1 MGVPYD
7 VFLKLGAL
15 CLVMGIVMY
24 MLYRNGWMV
33 LSSKS
38 AVTFIGS
45 NRGKS
50 ATFSGCS
57 GSIKRIVRCAEDREY
72 RFSLDAALTKG
83 DMSVSLL
90 GPDKRELLRLTESM
104 PQGAVTLEKGTRYT
118 LVLRFRSATGRYVLQ
133 WN

>member
-24 MLYRNGWMV
+24 LLYINGWMV

-38 AVTFIGS
+38 AVTFFGS

-50 ATFSGCS
+50 ASFSGCS
-57 GSIKRIVRCAEDREY
+57 GSIKRIIRFSEDREY
-72 RFSLDAALTKG
+72 QFFLDAALAKG
-83 DMSVSLL
+83 SMNVSLL
-90 GPDKRELLRLTESM
+90 GPDKKELLRLTDR
-104 PQGAVTLEKGTRYT
+104 VTEAAAHLQKGKRYALILYFQSST
-118 LVLRFRSATGRYVLQ
+118 GSYALR

>member
-1 MGVPYD
+1 MGIPFD
-7 VFLKLGAL
+7 VLMKLGVL

-24 MLYRNGWMV
+24 LLYRNGWMI

-57 GSIKRIVRCAEDREY
+57 GSIKRIIRCAEDREY
-72 RFSLDAALTKG
+72 RFFLDAALTKG
-83 DMSVSLL
+83 DISVSLL
-90 GPDKRELLRLTESM
+90 GPDKRELLQLTESM
-104 PQGAVTLEKGTRYT
+104 PQGSVTLEKGKSFT
-118 LVLRFRSATGRYVLQ
+118 LVLRFRSATGRYALQ

>member
-1 MGVPYD
+1 MGIPYD
-7 VFLKLGAL
+7 VLMKLGAM

-24 MLYRNGWMV
+24 LLYRNGWMV

-57 GSIKRIVRCAEDREY
+57 GSIKRIVRCREDREY

-83 DMSVSLL
+83 DLSVSLL
-90 GPDKRELLRLTESM
+90 GPDKRELLRLTETTPHGS
-104 PQGAVTLEKGTRYT
+104 VTLEKGARYT
-118 LVLRFRSATGRYVLQ
+118 LVLRFRSATGRYALQ

>member
-1 MGVPYD
+1 MGIPYD
-7 VFLKLGAL
+7 VLMKLGAL

-24 MLYRNGWMV
+24 LLYRSGWMV

-38 AVTFIGS
+38 AVTFVGS

-57 GSIKRIVRCAEDREY
+57 GSIKWIIRCSEDREY
-72 RFSLDAALTKG
+72 RFFLDAALTKG
-83 DMSVSLL
+83 NMSVSLM
-90 GPDKRELLRLTESM
+90 GPDKRELLRLTDSM
-104 PQGAVTLEKGTRYT
+104 PQGAVILEKGTRYT
-118 LVLRFRSATGRYVLQ
+118 LVLRFRSATGRYALQ

>member
-7 VFLKLGAL
+7 VFLKLGAM
-15 CLVMGIVMY
+15 CLVMGFVMY
-24 MLYRNGWMV
+24 LLYRNGWMI

-57 GSIKRIVRCAEDREY
+57 GSIKRIIRCTEDREY
-72 RFSLDAALTKG
+72 RFFLDAALTKG
-83 DMSVSLL
+83 HMSVSLL
-90 GPDKRELLRLTESM
+90 GPDKRELLQLSESN
-104 PQGAVTLEKGTRYT
+104 PQGSVTLEKGTRYT
-118 LVLRFRSATGRYVLQ
+118 LVLRFRSATGRYALQ

>member
-7 VFLKLGAL
+7 VFLKLGAM

-24 MLYRNGWMV
+24 LLYRNGWMI

-57 GSIKRIVRCAEDREY
+57 GSIKRIVRCTEDREY
-72 RFSLDAALTKG
+72 HFSLDAALTKG

-90 GPDKRELLRLTESM
+90 GPDKRELLQLTESM
-104 PQGAVTLEKGTRYT
+104 PQGSVTLEKGARYT
-118 LVLRFRSATGRYVLQ
+118 LVLRFRSATGRYALQ

>member
-15 CLVMGIVMY
+15 CLVMGGVMY
-24 MLYRNGWMV
+24 LLYRNGWMV

-57 GSIKRIVRCAEDREY
+57 GSIKRIVRCREDREY
-72 RFSLDAALTKG
+72 RFFLDAALTKG
-83 DMSVSLL
+83 DMSVSLM
-90 GPDKRELLRLTESM
+90 GPDKRELLQLTDSM
-104 PQGAVTLEKGTRYT
+104 PQGSVTLEKGIGYT
-118 LVLRFRSATGRYVLQ
+118 LVLRFRSATGRYALQ

>member
-1 MGVPYD
+1 MGIPYD

-24 MLYRNGWMV
+24 LLYRNGWMI

-38 AVTFIGS
+38 AVTFIGH

-57 GSIKRIVRCAEDREY
+57 GSIKRIVRCKEDREY
-72 RFSLDAALTKG
+72 RFFLDVALTKG
-83 DMSVSLL
+83 DMSVTLL
-90 GPDKRELLRLTESM
+90 GPDKKELLHLTGDEPRASIN
-104 PQGAVTLEKGTRYT
+104 LEKGTRYT
-118 LVLRFRSATGRYVLQ
+118 LVLRFRSATGRYALQ

>member
-7 VFLKLGAL
+7 VFLKLGAM

-24 MLYRNGWMV
+24 LLYRNGWMV

-57 GSIKRIVRCAEDREY
+57 GSIKRIIRCKEDREY
-72 RFSLDAALTKG
+72 RFFLDAALTKG

-104 PQGAVTLEKGTRYT
+104 PQGAVTLEKGARYT

>member
-57 GSIKRIVRCAEDREY
+57 GSIKRIVRCREDREY
-72 RFSLDAALTKG
+72 RFFLDAALTKG
-83 DMSVSLL
+83 RMSVSLL
-90 GPDKRELLRLTESM
+90 GPDKRELLQLTESM
-104 PQGAVTLEKGTRYT
+104 PLGAVTLEKGTRYT

>member
-15 CLVMGIVMY
+15 CLGMGIGMFL
-24 MLYRNGWMV
+24 LYRNGWMV

-72 RFSLDAALTKG
+72 RFFLDAALTKG

-104 PQGAVTLEKGTRYT
+104 PQASAALEKGTRYT
-118 LVLRFRSATGRYVLQ
+118 LVLRCRAATGRYVLQ

>member
-1 MGVPYD
+1 MGIPYD

-24 MLYRNGWMV
+24 LLYRNGWMV

-57 GSIKRIVRCAEDREY
+57 GSIKRIVRCREDREY
-72 RFSLDAALTKG
+72 RFFLDAALTKG
-83 DMSVSLL
+83 RMSVSLL
-90 GPDKRELLRLTESM
+90 GPDKRELLQLTESM
-104 PQGAVTLEKGTRYT
+104 PLGAVTLEKGTRYT
-118 LVLRFRSATGRYVLQ
+118 LVLRFRSATGRYALQ

>member
-1 MGVPYD
+1 MGIPFD
-7 VFLKLGAL
+7 VLMKLGAL

-24 MLYRNGWMV
+24 LLYRNGWMV

-38 AVTFIGS
+38 AVTFVGS

-57 GSIKRIVRCAEDREY
+57 GSIKRIIRCSEDREY
-72 RFSLDAALTKG
+72 RFFLDAALTKG

-90 GPDKRELLRLTESM
+90 GPDKRELLQLTDSM
-104 PQGAVTLEKGTRYT
+104 PQASAALEKGKSYT
-118 LVLRFRSATGRYVLQ
+118 LVLRFRSATGRYALQ

>member
-24 MLYRNGWMV
+24 LLYRNGWMV

-57 GSIKRIVRCAEDREY
+57 GSIKRIIRCKEDREY
-72 RFSLDAALTKG
+72 RFFLDAALTKG

-90 GPDKRELLRLTESM
+90 GPDKRELLRLTESV

-118 LVLRFRSATGRYVLQ
+118 LVLRFRSATGRYALQ

>member
-1 MGVPYD
+1 MGIPYD
-7 VFLKLGAL
+7 VLLKLGAM

-24 MLYRNGWMV
+24 LLYSNGRMV

-57 GSIKRIVRCAEDREY
+57 GSIKRIVRCREDREY
-72 RFSLDAALTKG
+72 RFFLDAALTKG
-83 DMSVSLL
+83 DMSVTLL

-104 PQGAVTLEKGTRYT
+104 PQGSVTLEKGTRYT
-118 LVLRFRSATGRYVLQ
+118 LVLRFRSATGRYALQ